1 MLRRCVQGI
10 FRYRSK
16 PRTTSTE
23 LQPLCDAQMRHPLT
37 SSGLISEP
45 YTWNANYE
53 VEGVGCLN
61 QIKLRYNTHIYIW
74 LYLYLYIHIC
84 MYMWIYIYIEDVPSP
99 APVDTGNIPICR
111 LTNVVSTP
119 TGSRILSINPRHET
133 LRMWFGRTAFAA
145 GWFLCYCRAG
155 KGGGRPKFLLNFS
168 PSLQSFSEIRKGQE
182 RSFKNFVF
190 SSISFMICIGYRL
203 TSTSHTRELRRP
215 FVYINAALGCFGMGN
230 PTKIA
235 IIHHPAAW

>member
-74 LYLYLYIHIC
+74 LFLYIHIC
-84 MYMWIYIYIEDVPSP
+84 ICGYIYIYRGCTKPCTSWYRKYSHIQIDQCCQHANWFPYLVHQPKTWDTSDVIRENCFRS
-99 APVDTGNIPICR
+99 R
-111 LTNVVSTP
+111 LISLLLPCWQRWGTTQVLAEFFLHP
-119 TGSRILSINPRHET
+119 FNPF
-133 LRMWFGRTAFAA
+133 LR
-145 GWFLCYCRAG
+145 
-155 KGGGRPKFLLNFS
+155 
-168 PSLQSFSEIRKGQE
+168 SEKARKGHSKTLYFPQSVSWSE
-182 RSFKNFVF
+182 SAIDWHPLRIRGNWGALLFV
-190 SSISFMICIGYRL
+190 
-203 TSTSHTRELRRP
+203 
-215 FVYINAALGCFGMGN
+215 
-230 PTKIA
+230 
-235 IIHHPAAW
+235 